1 MPWNLFVALSV
12 FRCSG
17 KYMVCDCEIRAF
29 QQCQITR
36 FQRGAQFEE
45 GNAAIR
51 GGPRC
56 CELNGGIVP
65 SMWHQLLRLS

>member
-1 MPWNLFVALSV
+1 
-12 FRCSG
+12 
-17 KYMVCDCEIRAF
+17 MVCDCEIRAF